1 MARPHFLKQFR
12 VLGAR
17 AWRCASLL
25 LMVGLLGGEVYATPI
40 VTFNDA
46 DLEGSKYLTGVN
58 SLQLSRAATSA
69 IVKSTAVSVQR
80 WEDASSTAPLPDG
93 CLFTAGCNTMLK
105 VPEPQS
111 LVLVG
116 SGLLSMAELIRRRL
130 IR

>member
-1 MARPHFLKQFR
+1 MAMRRSFSRHFRILR
-12 VLGAR
+12 GA
-17 AWRCASLL
+17 WGCARLL
-25 LMVGLLGGEVYATPI
+25 LTVGLLGGAVYATPI

-46 DLEGSKYLTGVN
+46 DLDGSKYLTGTN
-58 SLQLSRAATSA
+58 SVQLSKSATSA
-69 IVKSTAVSVQR
+69 IVKSTAVSTQH
-80 WEDASSTAPLPDG
+80 WEDANSTALPDG
-93 CLFTAGCNTMLK
+93 CLFTAGCGTTLK